1 MAETELSV
9 VCKSCGSEV
18 SPYVTECPY
27 CGTRLRKRAP
37 KLERRGDGLEAQE
50 SRRDRRRRER
60 RERKE
65 RKERVQRVTL
75 TAERPYVTIALILAP
90 AALLVVARAAVIPL
104 TDLGLVV
111 GTPGFA
117 NPWWHYLVSPF
128 LYNDI
133 GYLFAIGVGM
143 VLFVPGPRATARHG
157 PDRAPPGRR
166 GRARRAGGAGA
177 GQRVRRRLHARGRRQ
192 RHRARARWAR
202 PHGPARRHAR
212 GPHGGARH
220 DPDRR
225 LGDGAARPAAGE
237 RLRERVVGHHRRPGR
252 ASRGLLGDPRA
263 ALPKPPMPDKYVTLT
278 PELYAYVVEHGARE
292 DDVLR
297 RLRAETEELGDIAIM
312 QISPEQGAFMTV
324 LVKAMAGRRALELG
338 TFTGYSAI
346 CVARGLAR
354 RRPARHLRPERR
366 LDQDRPPLFRGGPRR
381 RPHRPAPRP
390 RAGDAPRDDG
400 RRAVRL
406 RLHRRRQ
413 ERVPG
418 LLRGVPAAPATGRGD
433 HARQRPA

>member
-111 GTPGFA
+111 GLPGFA

-143 VLFVPGPRATARHG
+143 VLFVP
-157 PDRAPPGRR
+157 D
-166 GRARRAGGAGA
+166 
-177 GQRVRRRLHARGRRQ
+177 LE
-192 RHRARARWAR
+192 
-202 PHGPARRHAR
+202 
-212 GPHGGARH
+212 
-220 DPDRR
+220 RR
-225 LGDGAARPAAGE
+225 LGAIPTALLLVAAGALGALAAPGLDGAFGDGFTLAAGGNGIA
-237 RLRERVVGHHRRPGR
+237 L
-252 ASRGLLGDPRA
+252 A
-263 ALPKPPMPDKYVTLT
+263 AL
-278 PELYAYVVEHGARE
+278 GASYMVRRADAR
-292 DDVLR
+292 DDP
-297 RLRAETEELGDIAIM
+297 TEELDMIPIVVSAM
-312 QISPEQGAFMTV
+312 V
-324 LVKAMAGRRALELG
+324 LLALPLVNDYANEWSGIVGGVVGLAAGFSATLGRR
-338 TFTGYSAI
+338 
-346 CVARGLAR
+346 
-354 RRPARHLRPERR
+354 
-366 LDQDRPPLFRGGPRR
+366 
-381 RPHRPAPRP
+381 
-390 RAGDAPRDDG
+390 
-400 RRAVRL
+400 
-406 RLHRRRQ
+406 
-413 ERVPG
+413 
-418 LLRGVPAAPATGRGD
+418 
-433 HARQRPA
+433 